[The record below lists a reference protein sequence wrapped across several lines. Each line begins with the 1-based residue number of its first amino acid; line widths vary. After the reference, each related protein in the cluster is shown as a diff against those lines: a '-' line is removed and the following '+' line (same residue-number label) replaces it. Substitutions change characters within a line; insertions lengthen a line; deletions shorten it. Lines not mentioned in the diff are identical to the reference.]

1 MVITNWKLG
10 LGFSLITA
18 MSWGLLPLALKA
30 VLDVMDPITISW
42 YRFSISAVI
51 AVLWFGLQRTI
62 ALKNM
67 LQTRFLPLSLAVS
80 LGLIG
85 NYLLYNWGLS
95 FINPS
100 AIQIL
105 IQIAPLLLL
114 AGSVIIFH
122 EKLSARQ
129 CFGVV
134 SLGIGLLMFFHLR
147 IDGSVITKDNYLLGV
162 ALTIGAAVLWSI
174 YGLAQKQLLKDFQAQ
189 DVLLLICLSGTIV
202 LLPLAEPG
210 QLQHLDMIQ
219 LLLLAFCGLNT
230 IVAYGCFVLAMTHWQ
245 ATRVS
250 AVITLAP
257 LMTLLFTVLLNEG
270 LRISVPAEPM
280 DWLSYIG
287 DVLVVA
293 GASVAALSN
302 QEK

>member
-1 MVITNWKLG
+1 
-10 LGFSLITA
+10 
-18 MSWGLLPLALKA
+18 
-30 VLDVMDPITISW
+30 
-42 YRFSISAVI
+42 
-51 AVLWFGLQRTI
+51 
-62 ALKNM
+62 
-67 LQTRFLPLSLAVS
+67 
-80 LGLIG
+80 
-85 NYLLYNWGLS
+85 
-95 FINPS
+95 
-100 AIQIL
+100 
-105 IQIAPLLLL
+105 
-114 AGSVIIFH
+114 
-122 EKLSARQ
+122 
-129 CFGVV
+129 
-134 SLGIGLLMFFHLR
+134 MFFHLR

-287 DVLVVA
+287 AVLVVA

>member
-122 EKLSARQ
+122 EKFSARQ

-287 DVLVVA
+287 AVLVVA